1 MPVNKGI
8 KSREFVL
15 LKKMLMTSAHSLKV
29 IEKRVLTPSSV
40 ELSFQLPQELLKHYA
55 FQAGQY
61 LTLAHQIEGKE
72 VRRSYSLCSA
82 PCQNTWK
89 VGIKKVEGGLFSTWA
104 NDHLEVGE
112 SLKVFAPQG
121 KFVINP
127 TANDSS
133 HYLAFAAGSG
143 ITPIMSMI
151 QEVLDQAPKAKFTLV
166 YGNQSPEETMFLDEL
181 EQRSTAEPERF
192 NLIQF
197 YSRTQVDGARFG
209 RIDTGAIKHLF
220 LNELSGIQFDQFM
233 MCGPEAMIQTLRE
246 ILPDHGGQPENMHDE
261 LFFSSEADVEQT
273 QEGQCVLSV
282 VLDGET
288 STFNIDKNTPV
299 LDAVLNQDLDPPYS
313 CQGGV
318 CSSCIA
324 LVTEGQATMIKN
336 QILTDNEVAE
346 GLVLTCQTLAQS
358 DQLTIDY
365 DEA

>member
-40 ELSFQLPQELLKHYA
+40 ELSFLLPQELLTNYA

-112 SLKVFAPQG
+112 SLKVFAPEG
-121 KFVINP
+121 KFVVNP
-127 TANDSS
+127 TANDSG

-261 LFFSSEADVEQT
+261 LFFSSEAAVEQT

-299 LDAVLNQDLDPPYS
+299 LDAVLDQDLDPPYS

-318 CSSCIA
+318 CCSCVAKI
-324 LVTEGQATMIKN
+324 TEGEAKMKSN
-336 QILTDNEVAE
+336 QVLTDDETKE
-346 GLVLTCQTLAQS
+346 GLILTCQAVSISQKI
-358 DQLTIDY
+358 TIDY
-365 DEA
+365 DDV